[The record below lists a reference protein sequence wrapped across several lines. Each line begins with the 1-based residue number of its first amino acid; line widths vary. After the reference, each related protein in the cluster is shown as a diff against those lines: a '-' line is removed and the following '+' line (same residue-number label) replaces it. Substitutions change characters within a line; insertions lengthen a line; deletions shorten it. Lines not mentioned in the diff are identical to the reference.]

1 MKFKIATGF
10 DTTKHDE
17 VFTTADFGDEALRE
31 IVTGVLN
38 RLDYAQ
44 REALLS
50 RLEKDKK
57 LTVVADV

>member
-44 REALLS
+44 REAFLA
-50 RLEKDKK
+50 RLEKEKK

>member
-17 VFTTADFGDEALRE
+17 VFTTADFSDEALRE

-38 RLDYAQ
+38 RLDYVQ
-44 REALLS
+44 RENLLN
-50 RLEKDKK
+50 RLEKEKK

>member
-17 VFTTADFGDEALRE
+17 VFTTADFGEDALRE

-44 REALLS
+44 REALLVKF
-50 RLEKDKK
+50 EKEGKVSVDAA
-57 LTVVADV
+57 V